1 MASTT
6 VSNNIIENIDWNLLI
21 DSGQIWI
28 KKDDDKYRF
37 IKNNLINWI
46 FPVLNVDDKQ
56 LLLDSIVSVINT
68 IYLKFG
74 FSDNPEKSD
83 TLLWKQL
90 IQNRLLD
97 LRALLA
103 IMLPFI
109 NDNAEDDKKHKL
121 KNLSDLFLQKDER
134 GAYVYTNTQ
143 YNRCVRRRSRNDTI
157 IYNRPFM
164 REYFLNHLQMLLMS
178 IESCSNKLYIN
189 WVDVLPITMT
199 SYQTTKL
206 YVDTMKKMNNLR
218 GTNNVKMMSTYIDP
232 NSGLSFQDIY
242 NVISNHLFHEIKNHK
257 WLIYDII
264 INSKPITLVKY
275 LETKFDFEM
284 IWKEKLWSQLSRD
297 EINIF
302 SSKWNLFLNS
312 NNITDSTILHHFYFF
327 SVNIMLILPN

>member
-143 YNRCVRRRSRNDTI
+143 YNRCVRRRSINDTI

-189 WVDVLPITMT
+189 WVDVLPIT
-199 SYQTTKL
+199 
-206 YVDTMKKMNNLR
+206 
-218 GTNNVKMMSTYIDP
+218 
-232 NSGLSFQDIY
+232 
-242 NVISNHLFHEIKNHK
+242 
-257 WLIYDII
+257 YDE
-264 INSKPITLVKY
+264 L
-275 LETKFDFEM
+275 
-284 IWKEKLWSQLSRD
+284 
-297 EINIF
+297 
-302 SSKWNLFLNS
+302 S
-312 NNITDSTILHHFYFF
+312 NNKIVCRH
-327 SVNIMLILPN
+327 NEKNE